1 MARST
6 INNLKISTT
15 SAMLHLALGAG
26 MLLMSVVAAFTVYYF
41 VEGPIKVEII
51 VEVEEKSVI
60 EDDTINKCDYNCSS
74 KL

>member
-1 MARST
+1 MKS
-6 INNLKISTT
+6 LKVSTT

-41 VEGPIKVEII
+41 VEGPIKVKITVI
-51 VEVEEKSVI
+51 KEVEKSVI
-60 EDDTINKCDYNCSS
+60 EDDTINTCDYNCSS